1 MQLTDCVMPTNW
13 RRCLQECITKRA
25 IITRLIT
32 RDQFSKFVLSNGV
45 YNECTKLQKAFEAS
59 ELFSTYDTFFLHRTL
74 KNLIESYS
82 KIPLADEDVSR
93 FAQAMSYVILPGDMQ
108 AALRTS
114 GAVNGAVLGI
124 SRYLQRNPSAQ
135 QFILSSLLQPR
146 TDPCDVAP
154 AQRVAYLPYTDT
166 VHGYLRRGDT
176 DTRKDTEVVACLLE
190 KYTCF
195 DPQHATGPHPQHATC
210 FYRADRVKLLFRDL
224 LFDIFAFTNRLRA
237 YPDLPA
243 SEIQVRKKFYLDYLD
258 ALDSKEL
265 VGHYEFGLEML
276 RLDSKQYPTIC
287 NMKDWGIGE

>member
-1 MQLTDCVMPTNW
+1 MHVFLVVLLLAALSLPIQSANAVLDGVCDADQLAEMSSRVHYEKSEM
-13 RRCLQECITKRA
+13 

-45 YNECTKLQKAFEAS
+45 INECTKLQKAFEAS
-59 ELFSTYDTFFLHRTL
+59 ELFSTYDPFFLHRTL

-82 KIPLADEDVSR
+82 SIPLADEVVSR
-93 FAQAMSYVILPGDMQ
+93 FAQAMSYV
-108 AALRTS
+108 
-114 GAVNGAVLGI
+114 
-124 SRYLQRNPSAQ
+124 YLQRNPSAQ
-135 QFILSSLLQPR
+135 QFILSSVLQPR

-154 AQRVAYLPYTDT
+154 AQRVAYPYTDT

-243 SEIQVRKKFYLDYLD
+243 SEIQIRKKFYLDHFDYLD

-276 RLDSKQYPTIC
+276 RLDSMQYPTIC